1 MKKFRT
7 KNRSKKTA
15 ILSVLLLAAVI
26 GVGATIALA
35 VAQTSPVVNTFEAGK
50 IDTSIEEQVDTD
62 MDTDMNKKVWVK
74 NSAEAK
80 NDAFVRVRIN
90 CPEEIDLKFSD
101 ASADTWKKGDDGFYY
116 YLYSVAPGEKTTQL
130 LDSVSIKAEFQD
142 SVKSF
147 DVTVYQESCVATG
160 ESHYG
165 GSGPQPFS
173 LEEIQEAFAK
183 ATTN

>member
-35 VAQTSPVVNTFEAGK
+35 VAQTSPVVTTFEAGK

-62 MDTDMNKKVWVK
+62 VDTDMNKKVWVK
-74 NSAEAK
+74 SSAEAK

-116 YLYSVAPGEKTTQL
+116 YLYS
-130 LDSVSIKAEFQD
+130 
-142 SVKSF
+142 
-147 DVTVYQESCVATG
+147 
-160 ESHYG
+160 
-165 GSGPQPFS
+165 
-173 LEEIQEAFAK
+173 
-183 ATTN
+183 

>member
-26 GVGATIALA
+26 GVGATIAMA

-50 IDTSIEEQVDTD
+50 IDTSIEEQV
-62 MDTDMNKKVWVK
+62 DTDMNKKVWVK

-90 CPEEIDLKFSD
+90 CPEEIELELSD
-101 ASADTWKKGDDGFYY
+101 ESADTWAKGSDEFYY
-116 YLYSVAPGEKTTQL
+116 YLYSVAPG
-130 LDSVSIKAEFQD
+130 
-142 SVKSF
+142 
-147 DVTVYQESCVATG
+147 
-160 ESHYG
+160 
-165 GSGPQPFS
+165 
-173 LEEIQEAFAK
+173 
-183 ATTN
+183 

>member
-1 MKKFRT
+1 MKKFRM

-50 IDTSIEEQVDTD
+50 IDTSIEEQVGIG
-62 MDTDMNKKVWVK
+62 MNKKVWVK

-116 YLYSVAPGEKTTQL
+116 YLYSVAPGDLTTQL
-130 LDSVSIKAEFQD
+130 LDSVSIKAEFKD

-165 GSGPQPFS
+165 GSGAQPFS

>member
-7 KNRSKKTA
+7 KNRSKKIA

-62 MDTDMNKKVWVK
+62 MNKKVWVK

-90 CPEEIDLKFSD
+90 CPEEIELKLSTE
-101 ASADTWKKGDDGFYY
+101 SADTWEEGDDGFYY
-116 YLYSVAPGEKTTQL
+116 YLYSVAPGENTTQL
-130 LDSVSIKAEFQD
+130 LDSVSVKEGFQD

-160 ESHYG
+160 ERHYG
-165 GSGPQPFS
+165 DAGVQPFS
-173 LEEIQEAFAK
+173 LEKIQTAFAN